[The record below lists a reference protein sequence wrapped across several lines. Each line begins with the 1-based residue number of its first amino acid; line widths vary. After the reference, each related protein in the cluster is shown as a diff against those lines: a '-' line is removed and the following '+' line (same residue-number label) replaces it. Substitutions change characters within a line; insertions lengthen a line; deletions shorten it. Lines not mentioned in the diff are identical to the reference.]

1 MKSLIIG
8 ASIIAVAGTGIATYS
23 LSQPEVEENEKE
35 IIVEDVEPTEEG
47 DLAILPAITAQ
58 NLQVFLITGD
68 ADLAERE
75 YLTLESAMQDEKV
88 RVKETGT
95 VNQLTIDN
103 NSDQYV
109 FIHSGDIVKGGKQDR
124 TIAHDVILPPGAKNI
139 ALESYCVESGRW
151 QARENEDVGNFNS
164 STKMLSSKDLRL
176 AAKYDNNQS
185 KVWDN
190 VTKEQEKLNHNVSQM
205 NGYDVDLKSNVS
217 ATSLQLTLESEELE
231 KAKESM
237 QGSLLSLLTEHENA
251 IGYAYAINGE
261 IYGID
266 IYNNRPLFEEVWPKL
281 VESIVIEAISNRA
294 EEAFIPAAIQDVIAF
309 MNAAEEEMA
318 HEDQKAINDH
328 TDLNIIEGDSGNVVF
343 STVDN
348 EAETWVHK
356 NYLKRSPN
364 EVSEEEINPLLDNN
378 YMRQIR
384 N

>member
-8 ASIIAVAGTGIATYS
+8 ASLVAVAGTGIATYS
-23 LSQPEVEENEKE
+23 LSQPEAEENEKE
-35 IIVEDVEPTEEG
+35 IIIENVEPTEEG
-47 DLAILPAITAQ
+47 DLAILPAITVQ
-58 NLQVFLITGD
+58 NLQVFLITGN

-75 YLTLESAMQDEKV
+75 YLTLESAMKDEKV

-103 NSDQYV
+103 NSDQYI

-176 AAKYDNNQS
+176 AAKYDSNQS

-281 VESIVIEAISNRA
+281 VESIVIEAISNKS
-294 EEAFIPAAIQDVIAF
+294 EEAFPPAAIKDVIAF
-309 MNAAEEEMA
+309 MNAAEEEIA
-318 HEDQKAINDH
+318 HEDQKAINAH
-328 TDLNIIEGDSGNVVF
+328 TDLNITEGDAGNVMF

-364 EVSEEEINPLLDNN
+364 EESEEEINPLLDNN